1 MLATLLQ
8 IIIAL
13 VIIGLIY
20 WAYTQLIGLVPMP
33 PPIATVLH
41 VVVIVILVLALIY
54 YAILPLFG
62 LLFGMLGS
70 GGLHLSR

>member
-1 MLATLLQ
+1 MLSTLVQ

-20 WAYTQLIGLVPMP
+20 WAYGQLIGLVPMP
-33 PPIATVLH
+33 APVATVLH
-41 VVVIVILVLALIY
+41 VVVVVILVLALIY
-54 YAILPLFG
+54 YAVLPLMG
-62 LLFGMLGS
+62 LLIGMLGS